1 MRIKFLKNT
10 ITNKQFNYSPIYYDE
25 RKEKLEQKKAF
36 YRRAENGDLTET
48 ERREQLRNN
57 LKSTFNRAEYR
68 QKATSTSNLRVFVL
82 IFLLFALGYFI
93 FNGVDQVDSVVEKM
107 WD

>member
-1 MRIKFLKNT
+1 MRIKFLKNN

-36 YRRAENGDLTET
+36 YRRAETGELTDN
-48 ERREQLRNN
+48 ERREELRNN
-57 LKSTFNRAEYR
+57 LKHTFNRAEYR
-68 QKATSTSNLRVFVL
+68 QKSRSTSNLRIFVL
-82 IFLLFALGYFI
+82 IFILFALGYFI
-93 FNGVDQVDSVVEKM
+93 FNGVNQVDTVVEKL

>member
-36 YRRAENGDLTET
+36 YRRVENGELTDE
-48 ERREQLRNN
+48 ERRNQLRNN
-57 LKSTFNRAEYR
+57 LKSTFGRAEYR

-93 FNGVDQVDSVVEKM
+93 FNGVDQVDTVVEKL